1 MRFEGTLTKW
11 NDDRGFGFIT
21 PKHGDQEIFVH
32 ISAFPKDGR
41 RPNIGEVLSFEFE
54 VGQDGKKE
62 AKNLV
67 CPGRSPTVR
76 EQSSHHTTPPTRRAS
91 LISRALPLMFIVLIG
106 VFAYDQISRRSF
118 SATTVVAM
126 EGETEDAPIAV
137 PSPPSIYRCDG
148 RQHCSQMNS
157 CAEANYFL
165 KNCPGTEMDG
175 DHDQIPCEQTLCTSA
190 FAK

>member
-67 CPGRSPTVR
+67 CPGRPPTVR
-76 EQSSHHTTPPTRRAS
+76 KQSSHHTNSPTRRAS
-91 LISRALPLMFIVLIG
+91 LISRALTLMFIVLIG

-118 SATTVVAM
+118 SATTAVAM
-126 EGETEDAPIAV
+126 EGETGTAPIAV
-137 PSPPSIYRCDG
+137 PSPPSIFRCDG

-157 CAEANYFL
+157 CAEAKYFL
-165 KNCPGTEMDG
+165 KNCPDTKMDG
-175 DHDQIPCEQTLCTSA
+175 DHDLIPCEQTLCASA
-190 FAK
+190 FVK